1 MGLTRAIK
9 EDYDLIILDLMLP
22 KVDGFEICRQ
32 IRLEKDIPILMIT
45 AMKGDID
52 IIRGLGLGAD
62 DYMTKPFSPSE
73 MVARVKAHIA
83 RYDRL
88 VGGVTRNQDR
98 MTIRGLT
105 IDKASRRVL
114 LNEQEIIFTTK
125 EFELLAYLAANLDRV
140 LSKDMIFERV
150 WGMDAAGDVATV
162 TVHIGKIR
170 EKIEADPSSPQY
182 IETIWGVGYRF
193 IA

>member
-1 MGLTRAIK
+1 
-9 EDYDLIILDLMLP
+9 MLP